1 MFYFFM
7 FLLLDISFRVMILGE
22 NVILE
27 LRFYGFIFSVVFC
40 IDLIIFV
47 GFESCFYFEKF
58 IIFL

>member
-1 MFYFFM
+1 
-7 FLLLDISFRVMILGE
+7 MILGE
-22 NVILE
+22 NVISE

-47 GFESCFYFEKF
+47 GFESRFYFEKF